1 MIKIILNKILY
12 YIIKNRYYYILA
24 IIYRFFIFERLPNG
38 NNKLIHS
45 NPNNRVTIFALDS
58 DRYRGDL
65 DVLASSPLL
74 RVLCIRNKWQG
85 VLIRCLYKNNK
96 VNPLDYSRSLP
107 GSYLYDKVK
116 KPAQMF
122 MCDFL
127 KVLFSIIKV
136 DCVTSV
142 SYRYI
147 DDIDWT
153 LASEKN
159 NIPYIVFYREC
170 LLNEGERMYSDVVD
184 RHKLFNFHGSHIIVH
199 NETCKKSFIESSFF
213 NENKISVIGALRM
226 DKYLTSLKRNY
237 KHVEKRR
244 KRFILFYFPYNMSLF
259 GKSGNY
265 PSDYKYKYAFSIWPE
280 REKYFEEVHSAIA
293 ELAIEFPNIDFVIKP
308 KNIMM
313 KSPAWK
319 YYERVLDK
327 MDFNVD
333 KYDNYSIEPNSDV
346 HDLILNS
353 DVICSLQ
360 SSTVIESAISGKPV
374 ILPIFENYRSS
385 ENYKDFFWKKHIELF
400 NIPNNKKHF
409 KELIIDLISHPNVSE
424 SILNKRKKIFK
435 FFFNDLEGVSLDKYV
450 NVITNV
456 VESNKCQNRSS
467 FK

>member
-1 MIKIILNKILY
+1 
-12 YIIKNRYYYILA
+12 
-24 IIYRFFIFERLPNG
+24 
-38 NNKLIHS
+38 
-45 NPNNRVTIFALDS
+45 
-58 DRYRGDL
+58 
-65 DVLASSPLL
+65 
-74 RVLCIRNKWQG
+74 
-85 VLIRCLYKNNK
+85 
-96 VNPLDYSRSLP
+96 
-107 GSYLYDKVK
+107 
-116 KPAQMF
+116 
-122 MCDFL
+122 
-127 KVLFSIIKV
+127 
-136 DCVTSV
+136 
-142 SYRYI
+142 
-147 DDIDWT
+147 
-153 LASEKN
+153 
-159 NIPYIVFYREC
+159 
-170 LLNEGERMYSDVVD
+170 
-184 RHKLFNFHGSHIIVH
+184 
-199 NETCKKSFIESSFF
+199 
-213 NENKISVIGALRM
+213 
-226 DKYLTSLKRNY
+226 
-237 KHVEKRR
+237 
-244 KRFILFYFPYNMSLF
+244 
-259 GKSGNY
+259 
-265 PSDYKYKYAFSIWPE
+265 
-280 REKYFEEVHSAIA
+280 
-293 ELAIEFPNIDFVIKP
+293 
-308 KNIMM
+308 MM